1 MDDPTA
7 GPSSLSS
14 SMPVHGDTVFGRH
27 GDAEPTPP
35 LPRAESALPE
45 QAKQVATVR
54 DEKDE
59 DEQEQRPIARG
70 AISRVRKRRAKEWK
84 KRYDTDTEGEEVCS
98 WYATPIRERQQR
110 S

>member
-14 SMPVHGDTVFGRH
+14 SMPVHEDTIFGRP
-27 GDAEPTPP
+27 GNAGPAPSPP
-35 LPRAESALPE
+35 IEESAGPE
-45 QAKQVATVR
+45 QAKQVATVS

-70 AISRVRKRRAKEWK
+70 AVSRVRKRRAKEWK